1 MTRHPAI
8 SVIGSAPQRRAL
20 AECPPGQP
28 FREALDSAGCLLT
41 EPLSPETGA
50 LPLRAVHVTWID
62 PATLPDGRPRYRPLG
77 PARPVVPVA
86 QEAEHRRQA
95 PAAGEGGPQPGW
107 SRPAELTDEH
117 ATQAAYY
124 RQIDEVASFLRA
136 DLSVLVVCEKAV
148 VQHLAAHMV
157 RTAGREAQVI
167 QAPPSGAE
175 SDAPDAEQS
184 PFPVIGAPASLGQR
198 EMAQLRD
205 QFRALKDGQVL
216 VIPHLDLL
224 AGGAEGFAPASTDV
238 RELTELLY
246 GSDKAVILAF
256 TDPSMSI
263 PEVLAARFSRRLSI
277 EGSDRLI
284 VQPDG
289 DDVPIE
295 YVLVTEA
302 EAARFRGIDD
312 SDLYKHV
319 AGLNP
324 VRIRQAMRYATHVHQ
339 GNPRPTAHD
348 LHDTIR
354 TFKAHLA
361 TGFQIPDTTFEQIGG
376 YQEVKEQLMEA
387 LRIMEQVRN
396 LPDDNADLKASLVP
410 RGFIFHG
417 PPGTGK
423 TLFAKA
429 VASQMRGTIQVVS
442 GPEVTSKWVGEGER
456 KVRDLFAEA
465 RRNAP
470 SVIVFDEFDSIA
482 ARRSSGMEDGGSRA
496 ANAMVAQI
504 LTEMDG
510 FRPDVSMIVIGTTN
524 RLDIIDRALLRPSR
538 FRSFHIDLPDV
549 EARQQII
556 WVHAR
561 NHRIEMSDEL
571 AEAIAR
577 ATEGWN
583 GDELRSL
590 FRDAYVAKWLRG
602 DKTDEETLLAEVVA
616 QMNKSKENEHVST
629 RRR

>member
-1 MTRHPAI
+1 
-8 SVIGSAPQRRAL
+8 V
-20 AECPPGQP
+20 
-28 FREALDSAGCLLT
+28 
-41 EPLSPETGA
+41 
-50 LPLRAVHVTWID
+50 
-62 PATLPDGRPRYRPLG
+62 
-77 PARPVVPVA
+77 
-86 QEAEHRRQA
+86 
-95 PAAGEGGPQPGW
+95 
-107 SRPAELTDEH
+107 ELKDEQ

-124 RQIDEVASFLRA
+124 RQVAEVASFLRA

-148 VQHLAAHMV
+148 VQHLAVHMV

-167 QAPPSGAE
+167 QAPPSAAA
-175 SDAPDAEQS
+175 SDAPEAEQS
-184 PFPVIGAPASLGQR
+184 PFPILGAPASLGQR

-205 QFRALKDGQVL
+205 QVRALKDGEVL

-246 GSDKAVILAF
+246 GSDEAVILAF
-256 TDPSMSI
+256 ADPSMTI

-284 VQPDG
+284 ARPG
-289 DDVPIE
+289 GENVPIE

-302 EAARFRGIDD
+302 EAARFHGIDD

-324 VRIRQAMRYATHVHQ
+324 VRIRQAMKYATLVHQ

-361 TGFQIPDTTFEQIGG
+361 TGFQIPDTTFAQIGG

-387 LRIMEQVRN
+387 LRVMEQVQS
-396 LPDDNADLKASLVP
+396 LPDDNRDLKASLVP

-482 ARRSSGMEDGGSRA
+482 ARRSSGMDDGGSRA

-524 RLDIIDRALLRPSR
+524 RLDIIDKALLRPSR
-538 FRSFHIDLPDV
+538 FRSFHIELPDD
-549 EARQQII
+549 EAREQII

-571 AEAIAR
+571 AHAIAV
-577 ATEGWN
+577 ATAGWN

-602 DKTDEETLLAEVVA
+602 DKSDVETLLAEVVS
-616 QMNKSKENEHVST
+616 QMNRSKENEHVST
-629 RRR
+629 RRH